1 MLRLCIALSALT
13 AVAWCQCT
21 PGIPSTEAKAFL
33 DAHNKLRNSI
43 SSGNYVA
50 KGRRMPAA
58 KTPIPNMV
66 RFQTWDCNIE
76 KSAQKVA
83 DTCVFAHSQNRQN
96 LGENLYT
103 MWSSNKVSFTGMGTK
118 ASNSWENEFQQ
129 FGWNDVKLTRA
140 GFSSGIG
147 HATQMAWA
155 KSTKLGCGMKL
166 CDGDKKV
173 LVVCQYKDAGNY
185 MDQNI
190 YDPR

>member
-13 AVAWCQCT
+13 AVSWAQSC
-21 PGIPSTEAKAFL
+21 GIPASEAKDFL
-33 DAHNKLRNSI
+33 AVHNKLRASI
-43 SSGNYVA
+43 SAGTYVA
-50 KGRRMPAA
+50 KGRKMPAA
-58 KTPIPNMV
+58 KTPIQPMV
-66 RFQTWDCNIE
+66 RLYTVDCAIE
-76 KSAQKVA
+76 KSAQAVA
-83 DTCVFAHSQNRQN
+83 NTCVFAHSQGRQN

-103 MWSSNKVSFTGMGTK
+103 MWSSNKVSFTGMGKK
-118 ASNSWENEFQQ
+118 ASDSWEKEFQD
-129 FGWNDVKLTRA
+129 FGWSDVKLTPA

-173 LVVCQYKDAGNY
+173 LVVCQYRDAGNF
-185 MDQNI
+185 MNQNI

>member
-1 MLRLCIALSALT
+1 FSMLRICIALFALT
-13 AVAWCQCT
+13 AVAWCQSC
-21 PGIPSTEAKAFL
+21 GIPQSEAAAFL
-33 DAHNKLRNSI
+33 AAHNKLRSTI

-58 KTPIPNMV
+58 KTPIQPM
-66 RFQTWDCNIE
+66 TWDCAIE
-76 KSAQKVA
+76 KSAQAVA
-83 DTCVFAHSQNRQN
+83 NTCVFAHSKNRQN

-103 MWSSNKVSFTGMGTK
+103 MWSSNKMSFTGMGAK

-129 FGWNDVKLTRA
+129 FGWNDVKLTPA

-185 MDQNI
+185 MNENI